1 VILFPLSS
9 FLPTVFLP
17 LMPTTILFD
26 NYLGCHASVRL
37 LCFFS
42 MLISALPPPLELA
55 GRYSC
60 LGVNSSRTLGSLR
73 SQQLWPHVGIM
84 IHYLYYIGREGM
96 PIDLHRLF
104 WRFELDLSCFDC
116 RLILLAKHSTLAS
129 TMRNGVVP
137 LAVLVIS

>member
-1 VILFPLSS
+1 MILFPLSS

-17 LMPTTILFD
+17 LLLTAILFD
-26 NYLGCHASVRL
+26 NYLGCHALVRL
-37 LCFFS
+37 LCFFFYAN
-42 MLISALPPPLELA
+42 ISPAPLELA

-84 IHYLYYIGREGM
+84 IHYLYHIGREGM

-116 RLILLAKHSTLAS
+116 RLNLLAKHSTLAS